1 MKYCIYLFVF
11 LLFSCSNL
19 HSQDNVAVKQL
30 PDLGDLTR
38 RMEFYVESE
47 DSASAYSFVFYKYG
61 PTMLGMS
68 IHCDLDSKESDNESE
83 VLFDDTTAV
92 SKFQKAKRTK
102 YKKNDYN
109 TFLHEFS
116 CSIKR
121 ASSIYDLS
129 DLKQILFDL
138 TCFQDKSY
146 EVAKSIIKN
155 NNTRKPTYSEV
166 EKAINNTSL
175 KKDFDNILKQYDLKT
190 SKIICG
196 DSPIIIFRRTDLT
209 DLGKRNYDRELGLS
223 VLVRIRLDKL
233 SLP

>member
-1 MKYCIYLFVF
+1 MCVLFVF
-11 LLFSCSNL
+11 LITNL

-47 DSASAYSFVFYKYG
+47 DSVSAYSFVFYKYG

-68 IHCDLDSKESDNESE
+68 IHCDLESKESDKEAE
-83 VLFDDTTAV
+83 VLPDDTTAV

-116 CSIKR
+116 CCMKR
-121 ASSIYDLS
+121 ASSEYELS
-129 DLKQILFDL
+129 ELKQILFEL

-196 DSPIIIFRRTDLT
+196 TALLLYLEEQI
-209 DLGKRNYDRELGLS
+209 
-223 VLVRIRLDKL
+223 
-233 SLP
+233 

>member
-30 PDLGDLTR
+30 PDLGDLTK
-38 RMEFYVESE
+38 RMEFYVVSE
-47 DSASAYSFVFYKYG
+47 DSASAYSFIFYNYG
-61 PTMLGMS
+61 LRMLGMS
-68 IHCDLDSKESDNESE
+68 IHCDLDSKESDKEAE
-83 VLFDDTTAV
+83 VLPDDTTAV

-116 CSIKR
+116 CCMKR
-121 ASSIYDLS
+121 ASSEYELS
-129 DLKQILFDL
+129 ELKQILFEL

-155 NNTRKPTYSEV
+155 DNTRKPTYSEV

-175 KKDFDNILKQYDLKT
+175 KKDFANILKQYNLKI
-190 SKIICG
+190 SKVICG